1 MTKNNFDTIID
12 FGPRE
17 ISACSFFKGSDTINF
32 SKKISNENRLYNF
45 KEEKLFQ
52 ELEELIL
59 DVEKNNKEHLD
70 QITLMIDTSK
80 MFNISF
86 SIFKKID
93 NIKIDEKFVHNLI
106 LEAKQEVLNSYKD
119 FEILHLIVLN
129 YRIDNNFFN
138 QLPENLDCEK
148 ISLELIFITLP
159 KYHLNLLKKIFGNS
173 NIIINKL
180 ICSCYA
186 KSIFYNKKLEYENQ
200 IGFINI
206 DYDKTSIFYFDKKKF
221 CNYDSIPV
229 GSKHI
234 ESDISKILKI
244 SLSDAEEIKRNFDNE
259 NFKQKNY
266 DIELIK
272 KIIFSRIEEVLE
284 LSIKLFQKKNTLN
297 STKLIFLGEGS
308 KILDNKFKNNIVF
321 NHDIDLLDEEDFDVC
336 KAGLNLMNDNE
347 IQEVEIVSRNYQN
360 KGIFEKFFDLFG

>member
-1 MTKNNFDTIID
+1 M
-12 FGPRE
+12 
-17 ISACSFFKGSDTINF
+17 
-32 SKKISNENRLYNF
+32 
-45 KEEKLFQ
+45 
-52 ELEELIL
+52 
-59 DVEKNNKEHLD
+59 
-70 QITLMIDTSK
+70 
-80 MFNISF
+80 
-86 SIFKKID
+86 
-93 NIKIDEKFVHNLI
+93 
-106 LEAKQEVLNSYKD
+106 
-119 FEILHLIVLN
+119 
-129 YRIDNNFFN
+129 
-138 QLPENLDCEK
+138 
-148 ISLELIFITLP
+148 
-159 KYHLNLLKKIFGNS
+159 
-173 NIIINKL
+173 

-284 LSIKLFQKKNTLN
+284 LSIKLFQKK
-297 STKLIFLGEGS
+297 I
-308 KILDNKFKNNIVF
+308 
-321 NHDIDLLDEEDFDVC
+321 H
-336 KAGLNLMNDNE
+336 
-347 IQEVEIVSRNYQN
+347 
-360 KGIFEKFFDLFG
+360 

>member
-32 SKKISNENRLYNF
+32 SKKILNKNRLYNF
-45 KEEKLFQ
+45 KEEKPFQ

-106 LEAKQEVLNSYKD
+106 LDAKQEVLNSYKE

-148 ISLELIFITLP
+148 ISLELIFIT
-159 KYHLNLLKKIFGNS
+159 
-173 NIIINKL
+173 
-180 ICSCYA
+180 
-186 KSIFYNKKLEYENQ
+186 
-200 IGFINI
+200 
-206 DYDKTSIFYFDKKKF
+206 T
-221 CNYDSIPV
+221 
-229 GSKHI
+229 
-234 ESDISKILKI
+234 
-244 SLSDAEEIKRNFDNE
+244 
-259 NFKQKNY
+259 
-266 DIELIK
+266 
-272 KIIFSRIEEVLE
+272 
-284 LSIKLFQKKNTLN
+284 
-297 STKLIFLGEGS
+297 
-308 KILDNKFKNNIVF
+308 
-321 NHDIDLLDEEDFDVC
+321 
-336 KAGLNLMNDNE
+336 
-347 IQEVEIVSRNYQN
+347 
-360 KGIFEKFFDLFG
+360 